1 MRILFLGDVVGSPGR
16 RAVKTFLP
24 ELKKEFQPDFILGN
38 AENAAGGYGLTEK
51 IAEELLA
58 LGFDLLTSG
67 NHIWKREF
75 LPYLSKSERVLRPA
89 NYPEGAPGRGWA
101 LLTKGGLKLGVI
113 NLEGRVFMRALE
125 CPFRTAE
132 RILQKLKEETP
143 CILVDFH
150 AEATSEK
157 IALGWWLE
165 GRVSALLGTH
175 THVQT
180 ADERIL
186 PQGTAYISDVGMCGL
201 ADGVIGMRRDQ
212 ALEMYLTQ
220 VPRKLEVPKSGRI
233 KLEAV
238 FLEIEPRSGRA
249 LRIERLR
256 REEC

>member
-1 MRILFLGDVVGSPGR
+1 MRILFLGDIVGNPGR
-16 RAVKTFLP
+16 RALKTFLP
-24 ELKKEFQPDFILGN
+24 ELLEAFKPDFVIGN

-51 IAEELLA
+51 IAEELFG
-58 LGFDLLTSG
+58 LGLDLLTSG

-75 LPYLSKSERVLRPA
+75 LSYLSRTERVLRPA
-89 NYPEGAPGRGWA
+89 NYPEGAPGRGYT
-101 LLTKGGLKLGVI
+101 LLEKKGLRLGVI
-113 NLEGRVFMRALE
+113 NLEGRIFMRPLE

-132 RILQKLKEETP
+132 RLAKELRKETS
-143 CILVDFH
+143 CLLVDFH

-157 IALGWWLE
+157 IALGWWLD

-186 PQGTAYISDVGMCGL
+186 PRGTAYVSDVGMCGL
-201 ADGVIGMRRDQ
+201 ADGVIGMRQEQ

-220 VPRKLEVPKSGRI
+220 VPRKLEVPKSGRV
-233 KLEAV
+233 KLEGV
-238 FLEIEPRSGRA
+238 FLEIEPQTGRA
-249 LRIERLR
+249 MRIERIR